1 MAGLRIGWGSVLL
14 VLALVLVV
22 LPDKAA
28 AFGAGNIP
36 SIAQVEG
43 HNWRH
48 GDIEDVLKTLAF
60 INGKKWTSMMVSR
73 TYFGNWLRDYS
84 QAIDVGSL
92 KGVNAPT
99 IRIIVWVLSFLA
111 HGYATEEFEVT
122 EERLGVYRPEEHID
136 NPLGYADGKDAREY
150 DPRLRGPV
158 HPGELEIDPKTG
170 MKNYIANE
178 EAANI
183 QKWKTTSAGYIRFS
197 LSRCIHYGRLYT
209 SGSHGKGKESDLCE
223 ALRCLGQALHTLED
237 FPAHSNYCELVLI
250 DMDERRHRESSVF
263 PHVGVHTKKRLDNG
277 KVVWP
282 LVTGTFGGVDFL
294 HSVLGEAND
303 HFTQSEVDEM
313 NNALLTAEQLTK
325 GSGGGSSRGGGLS
338 LFGLNLGGSS
348 GNDGDFIS
356 LVSKL
361 PGVGDGYA
369 STARSLKAA
378 SEAQEQENSRAAGN
392 VNIVPGMSPNFDP
405 VRTASKIYPILE
417 FRDKIVRSINNMIE
431 KIPGLESLLE
441 KISETLTAFILGLLA
456 PFLRPII
463 NQVTQVLKEGSS
475 GLIATSANQQLEP
488 WNNPQCDNP
497 THSML
502 SKDHFTNILNSCA
515 GRVAATI
522 LQYVVPRIVYAWE
535 NPGVPDYEVINDVLQ
550 VFHHPANYDEK
561 NIEIRH
567 LMYNTVV
574 QWSKETHHDWRE
586 LLTSESVKE
595 GHNHVLNGQPMNRGP
610 GGGHTSCGADGGH
623 GKVAGS
629 LWSKIQNR
637 DLDTSGGHVG
647 GGGGRPSSS
656 TGPKYGYSSNSSSH
670 HQIPTHGEAASYFSS
685 ADPRPASPPSGR
697 HYGSRPSSSGYG
709 SSAHG
714 SGRPSPA
721 PASFGYHHGGHQA
734 YEGSSN
740 YPLQPSYNGSSGPS
754 YGGSS
759 QPSYGSQHS
768 YPPQPSYGS
777 QPFYGSQPSYGAHPS
792 QPSYGSQPPYGS
804 YGGGRPPSPPRPSGY
819 GGGYAGYSAGPP
831 PSHGGYGG
839 GPPGGAPY
847 PHGGRSDAYERNYD
861 QHYDRDDRRG
871 GGDGRRRRGSHGS
884 RSSSEERDGR
894 GYPGHGSRGSRHH
907 GGGGGYE
914 GGYGGGGYGGGY
926 GGYGREEHR
935 RY

>member
-60 INGKKWTSMMVSR
+60 INGKKWTTLMVGR

-92 KGVNAPT
+92 KGVNAAT
-99 IRIIVWVLSFLA
+99 IRILVWVLSFLA

-150 DPRLRGPV
+150 DPRLRPPV
-158 HPGELEIDPKTG
+158 HPGELEIDRKTG

-178 EAANI
+178 EAAFKQGWN
-183 QKWKTTSAGYIRFS
+183 TTSAGYIRFS
-197 LSRCIHYGRLYT
+197 LQRCIHYGRLYT

-223 ALRCLGQALHTLED
+223 ALRCLGQALHTFED
-237 FPAHSNYCELVLI
+237 FPAHSNYCELALI
-250 DMDERRHRESSVF
+250 DIFENENKHTGRKSQIF
-263 PHVGVHTKKRLDNG
+263 PHVGAHTEFTFPNG
-277 KVVWP
+277 KKVWP

-313 NNALLTAEQLTK
+313 NNALLNAEQLTK
-325 GSGGGSSRGGGLS
+325 GCGGGSSRGGGLS

-378 SEAQEQENSRAAGN
+378 SEAQEQENSRSAGN
-392 VNIVPGMSPNFDP
+392 VNVVPGMSPNFDP
-405 VRTASKIYPILE
+405 VKTAAKIYPILE

-475 GLIATSANQQLEP
+475 GLIETSENQQLEP

-522 LQYVVPRIVYAWE
+522 LQYVVPRVVYAWE
-535 NPGVPDYEVINDVLQ
+535 NPGVPDSEVINDVLQ
-550 VFHHPANYDEK
+550 VFHHPGNLNEH
-561 NIEIRH
+561 IEIQRM
-567 LMYNTVV
+567 MYDTVV
-574 QWSKETHHDWRE
+574 QWSRETHHDYKA
-586 LLTSESVKE
+586 LLTSEAVKA
-595 GHNHVLNGQPMNRGP
+595 GRNHVLNGQPLNRGP

-629 LWSKIQNR
+629 LWSKIQTR
-637 DLDTSGGHVG
+637 DLDTSGPVG
-647 GGGGRPSSS
+647 GGGGRSSSS
-656 TGPKYGYSSNSSSH
+656 TGHKYGYSSSSASH

-685 ADPRPASPPSGR
+685 ADARPASPPSGR
-697 HYGSRPSSSGYG
+697 SYGSRPTSSGRHTADLL
-709 SSAHG
+709 AHHTAG
-714 SGRPSPA
+714 LPIPA
-721 PASFGYHHGGHQA
+721 MDLSLLT
-734 YEGSSN
+734 
-740 YPLQPSYNGSSGPS
+740 PLN
-754 YGGSS
+754 
-759 QPSYGSQHS
+759 
-768 YPPQPSYGS
+768 PPT
-777 QPFYGSQPSYGAHPS
+777 ALN
-792 QPSYGSQPPYGS
+792 
-804 YGGGRPPSPPRPSGY
+804 PPSHPTALNPPM
-819 GGGYAGYSAGPP
+819 AGPP
-831 PSHGGYGG
+831 TDPTVVGV
-839 GPPGGAPY
+839 PPLLLVPPATAADTLVIPLAPL
-847 PHGGRSDAYERNYD
+847 PATVATAAVHLVVLPTPMAA
-861 QHYDRDDRRG
+861 Q
-871 GGDGRRRRGSHGS
+871 
-884 RSSSEERDGR
+884 
-894 GYPGHGSRGSRHH
+894 
-907 GGGGGYE
+907 
-914 GGYGGGGYGGGY
+914 
-926 GGYGREEHR
+926 
-935 RY
+935 